1 MDGIKFQTKFD
12 IRYSLVRRLVER
24 RRIQK
29 NVAYD
34 TEDATVAA
42 TLMRAL
48 EEAVP
53 RVRGTQTANKAL
65 WWLLARSAEAQWTV
79 MNNCLLPRLL

>member
-34 TEDATVAA
+34 TENATVAA
-42 TLMRAL
+42 TLMRA
-48 EEAVP
+48 AGGGGP
-53 RVRGTQTANKAL
+53 TGSWNADSQ
-65 WWLLARSAEAQWTV
+65 
-79 MNNCLLPRLL
+79 